1 MSEFEILRK
10 LLEYVRQQVNG
21 VRMNEVAETRED
33 LLRVTS
39 ELLRG
44 VMSIGDAVFA
54 LLDRQQIEATA
65 ALERAAW
72 EMSEETQFLL
82 RRDHP
87 DEDATRSRIHAAL
100 DVQEH
105 ANASDDSGAVLRE
118 SVNAQ
123 VAEYQRTHAALVEE
137 MRNLRK
143 KRKGLHWS
151 GKTRTDVY
159 AADPPSRTTYK
170 LLSWEAHPIAVGIR
184 DVKIDRDG
192 TAVTVTFP
200 PIENVE
206 ALAERVAGQ
215 LDTAFS
221 TSGTAMQQYG
231 ACGASLLHGRTSGI
245 GLTSLA

>member
-1 MSEFEILRK
+1 MSDFEILRK
-10 LLEYVRQQVNG
+10 LLEYVRQQMMG
-21 VRMNEVAETRED
+21 IRMSDVAETRED

-44 VMSIGDAVFA
+44 VVSIGEAVSA
-54 LLDRQQIEATA
+54 LLGRQQVEATA

-72 EMSEETQFLL
+72 EMSEEIQFLL
-82 RRDHP
+82 RRDNP

-105 ANASDDSGAVLRE
+105 ANASGDSGAGLRE
-118 SVNAQ
+118 SVNAEIAQ
-123 VAEYQRTHAALVEE
+123 YERTHAALVDE

-159 AADPPSRTTYK
+159 APDPPSRTAYK
-170 LLSWEAHPIAVGIR
+170 LLSWEAHPIAVGIQ

-192 TAVTVTFP
+192 AAVTVTFP
-200 PIENVE
+200 PVEDVE
-206 ALAERVAGQ
+206 ALADRVAWAVAHSVFYVWNSYAAVWG
-215 LDTAFS
+215 LRRV
-221 TSGTAMQQYG
+221 
-231 ACGASLLHGRTSGI
+231 ASPWSH
-245 GLTSLA
+245 